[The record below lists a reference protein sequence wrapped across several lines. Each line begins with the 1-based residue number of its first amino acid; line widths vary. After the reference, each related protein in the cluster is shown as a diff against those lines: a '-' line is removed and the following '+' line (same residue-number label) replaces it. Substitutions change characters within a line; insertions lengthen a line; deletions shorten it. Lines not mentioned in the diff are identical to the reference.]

1 MRAFALP
8 APDRDLRVLALGC
21 HSDDIEIGAGGTLL
35 ALRDSRE
42 RLDVRWVVLSAN
54 GDRREEAE
62 AGARGLLGDESL
74 TIELHAFRDG
84 YFPYEGGRVKD
95 VFEGLKDFEPDL
107 VLTHHR
113 HDLHQDHRLVCELT
127 WNTFRDHLVL
137 EYEIPKYDGDLGH
150 PNVFVPI
157 TETQG
162 RRKVELLQ
170 QHFASQRDKH
180 WFTEDLFLGLMRL
193 RGSECRS
200 PTGYAEAFH
209 GRKLVAD
216 L

>member
-74 TIELHAFRDG
+74 TIECMRSATATSRMRAG
-84 YFPYEGGRVKD
+84 
-95 VFEGLKDFEPDL
+95 
-107 VLTHHR
+107 
-113 HDLHQDHRLVCELT
+113 
-127 WNTFRDHLVL
+127 
-137 EYEIPKYDGDLGH
+137 
-150 PNVFVPI
+150 
-157 TETQG
+157 
-162 RRKVELLQ
+162 
-170 QHFASQRDKH
+170 ASRMSSK
-180 WFTEDLFLGLMRL
+180 
-193 RGSECRS
+193 
-200 PTGYAEAFH
+200 A
-209 GRKLVAD
+209 
-216 L
+216 